1 MSDEKMNQ
9 SNSDSENTTEEE
21 FNSSQGSES
30 SSGKSSSFG
39 DKAKSVIGNTA
50 KENLSDSQREMLD
63 KAEKAKQTIQ
73 KVKNAKV
80 AASTALS
87 SIKTGIAS
95 FVTVFLN
102 PVSLIVIGVIL
113 ALIFALISIVAGTH
127 IIGKNE
133 NAEGCIPDS
142 SGNTGTKVETSA
154 DKMATANSL
163 ASSLM
168 TTNYPFLG
176 NKPFTLNQAAAIIGN
191 WWVESQM
198 IPSAVQPVVAPSNLS
213 NAELKALGTVGGRA
227 AGLTQ
232 WDGARRLG
240 LAEFAESKGGD
251 WKEANM
257 QLDYLKK
264 ELDGWEGANL
274 LSGGFNDQSKS
285 VAELT
290 DIFTTKFE
298 RAGKPHLEKRQQAA
312 EDFLKQYSGDGGY
325 TGSTGGSCLTATGGG
340 VNTSDAVSLA
350 ISLSYETNA
359 ESRVSGGDSWGRSK
373 AKQEYK
379 DAKAKAMKE
388 HGADGMKDLYASC
401 DRFVATVTKLTM
413 DPDIPWGS
421 TIQQGEYLAN
431 SPKWQRY
438 TTKSEAQPGDIW
450 VTKTRGHIIM
460 YIGDYKG
467 KDSIAHA
474 SYLHRVAAIDPSSYL
489 NENLVDTGGRPYYG
503 YRFIG

>member
-1 MSDEKMNQ
+1 MSDEKNNE
-9 SNSDSENTTEEE
+9 SREDSESIEENE
-21 FNSSQGSES
+21 SKSQTSES
-30 SSGKSSSFG
+30 GSGKSSFKDG
-39 DKAKSVIGNTA
+39 AKSVLGNA
-50 KENLSDSQREMLD
+50 ARENLSESQREVLE
-63 KAEKAKQTIQ
+63 KAEKAKAAIE

-80 AASTALS
+80 VATNTIG

-95 FVTVFLN
+95 LISVFLN
-102 PVSLIVIGVIL
+102 PISLIVMAVVVVIIL
-113 ALIFALISIVAGTH
+113 SLISITAGTH

-142 SGNTGTKVETSA
+142 NGDTGTTIETSA
-154 DKMATANSL
+154 DKMEMANAV
-163 ASSLM
+163 ASTLM

-176 NKPFTLNQAAAIIGN
+176 NKPFTLNQTAAIIGN
-191 WWVESQM
+191 MWVESQM
-198 IPSAVQPVVAPSNLS
+198 IPGAVQPKVSPSGMS
-213 NAELKALGTVGGRA
+213 NSELKGLGTASGRA
-227 AGLTQ
+227 AGLVQ
-232 WDGARRLG
+232 WDNTRRL
-240 LAEFAESKGGD
+240 AFANFAEKEGGD
-251 WKEANM
+251 WKDPNI
-257 QLDYLKK
+257 QLKFLKK
-264 ELDGWEGANL
+264 ELDGYEGSNL
-274 LSGGFNDQSKS
+274 LAGGFNDQSKS
-285 VAELT
+285 VDELT
-290 DIFTTKFE
+290 EIWLKKFE
-298 RAGKPHLEKRQQAA
+298 RAGVHNMENRLKNANN
-312 EDFLKQYSGDGGY
+312 FLKNHGESNGYS
-325 TGSTGGSCLTATGGG
+325 SSSGGSCLMASGGG

-350 ISLSYETNA
+350 ISLSYEKNA
-359 ESRVSGGDSWGRSK
+359 QSRVSGGDSWGKNK

-379 DAKAKAMKE
+379 DAKAKAMSE

-421 TIQQGEYLAN
+421 TIQQGQYLAS

-467 KDSIAHA
+467 VDSIAHA

-503 YRFIG
+503 YRYIG